1 MINFSKYLDRK
12 HQYGV
17 FDCITLVQQFYS
29 VELNIDLDLPEYP
42 HNRAWLKK
50 FTTASIDEW
59 ASKYAKKVSL
69 TDAKNYDLIVFKSEK
84 SDLII
89 HFAIYIA
96 PNRMLHVEE
105 GNTARID
112 YLTAYW
118 LDKIYSVYHYDRM
131 V

>member
-1 MINFSKYLDRK
+1 MIDFSKYLGRK

-17 FDCITLVQQFYS
+17 FDCITLVQLFYS
-29 VELNIDLDLPEYP
+29 VELNLCFDLPEYVAS
-42 HNRAWLKK
+42 RQWMKT
-50 FTTASIDEW
+50 FTTVAVDEW

-112 YLTAYW
+112 YLTTYW